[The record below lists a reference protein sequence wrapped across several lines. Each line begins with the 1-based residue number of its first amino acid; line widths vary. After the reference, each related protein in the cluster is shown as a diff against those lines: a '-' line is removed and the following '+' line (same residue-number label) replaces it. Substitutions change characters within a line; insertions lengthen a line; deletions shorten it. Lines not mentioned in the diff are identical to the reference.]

1 MSKFIDKLKQ
11 ATTAAPQSLGFKVE
25 PSASSKPRM
34 LLVASLSVAHDE
46 NLAEYV
52 SGADA
57 GLLMISRLSS
67 GLKDI
72 KKVSQAVSG
81 IPWGGWLRNTGGKI
95 VPTAKLDCDFV
106 VFPAVT
112 TSLAA
117 VPNEEMGRI
126 LEVESSL
133 DEGMLKA
140 VNELPVDAV
149 LIGDE
154 NKEGLTWHHLML
166 VQRFADLLTKP
177 LLASIPSKVTAG
189 ELQAIWEA
197 GVNGVVVEVGVG
209 HPVNKV
215 SELRQAVDKLAFP
228 GQSKRRKATGA
239 LLPYVGSESGTAADE
254 EEERLE

>member
-1 MSKFIDKLKQ
+1 MSRFIDKLKQ
-11 ATTAAPQSLGFKVE
+11 ASQAAPQSMGFKVM
-25 PSASSKPRM
+25 PAASSKPRM
-34 LLVASLSVAHDE
+34 LLVASLSEAHDE
-46 NLAEYV
+46 NLAEFV

-57 GLLMISRLSS
+57 WLLVISKLSS

-72 KKVSQAVSG
+72 KKVSQTVSG
-81 IPWGGWLRNTGGKI
+81 IPWGGWLRNTGRRI
-95 VPTAKLDCDFV
+95 APTAKLDCDFL

-117 VPNEEMGRI
+117 IQNEEVGKI
-126 LEVESSL
+126 LEVEPSL
-133 DEGMLKA
+133 GEGMLKA

-149 LIGDE
+149 LIVGE

-166 VQRFADLLTKP
+166 FQRFADLLTKP

-209 HPVNKV
+209 HPVNRV
-215 SELRQAVDKLAFP
+215 SELRQAIDKLAFP
-228 GQSKRRKATGA
+228 WQSKRRKATGV
-239 LLPYVGSESGTAADE
+239 LLPYVASEKRTVVE
-254 EEERLE
+254 EEEEE

>member
-1 MSKFIDKLKQ
+1 MSRFIDKLKQ
-11 ATTAAPQSLGFKVE
+11 ATMAAPQSLGFKVA

-34 LLVASLSVAHDE
+34 LLVASLPGIHDE
-46 NLAEYV
+46 NLTEYMA
-52 SGADA
+52 GADA
-57 GLLMISRLSS
+57 GLLIISRPSS

-81 IPWGGWLRNTGGKI
+81 IPWGGWLRSTGGRI
-95 VPTAKLDCDFV
+95 APTAKLDCDFV

-117 VPNEEMGRI
+117 IQNEEMGKI

-166 VQRFADLLTKP
+166 LQRFADLLTKP

-189 ELQAIWEA
+189 ELQAIWET
-197 GVNGVVVEVGVG
+197 GVDGVVVEVGVG
-209 HPVNKV
+209 QPVARV
-215 SELRQAVDKLAFP
+215 SELRQAIDKLAFP
-228 GQSKRRKATGA
+228 GQSKRRKATGV

-254 EEERLE
+254 EEE

>member
-1 MSKFIDKLKQ
+1 MSRFIDKLKQ
-11 ATTAAPQSLGFKVE
+11 ATMAAPQSLGFKVA
-25 PSASSKPRM
+25 PSASSKPKL
-34 LLVASLSVAHDE
+34 LLVASLPGAYGE
-46 NLAEYV
+46 NLAEYMA
-52 SGADA
+52 GADA
-57 GLLMISRLSS
+57 GLLIISRPSS

-81 IPWGGWLRNTGGKI
+81 IPWGGWLRNTGGRI
-95 VPTAKLDCDFV
+95 APAAKLNCDFL

-117 VPNEEMGRI
+117 IQNEEVGKI

-133 DEGMLKA
+133 GEGMLRA

-149 LIGDE
+149 LIGNE

-166 VQRFADLLTKP
+166 LQRFADLLTKP

-209 HPVNKV
+209 HPVNRV
-215 SELRQAVDKLAFP
+215 SELRQAIDKLPFP
-228 GQSKRRKATGA
+228 SQRKRGKAEA
-239 LLPYVGSESGTAADE
+239 LLPYIGSEKGTVTE
-254 EEERLE
+254 EEEEE